1 MLYDTLIAPFA
12 EFEFMRRALAGTVA
26 LALGAGPIGVF
37 LMLRR
42 MSLVGDAM
50 AHAILPGAAVGFLVS
65 GLNLFAMTAGGL
77 IAGCVVALLTG
88 LVARMTELKEDAA
101 LATFYLLSL
110 ALGVT
115 IVSLKG
121 TNIDL
126 LHVLFGSVL
135 ALDDQTLVLIAGNA
149 TLTLIVLA
157 LIYRPLVV
165 ECVDPGFMRSVSRAG
180 APAHL
185 AFLGLV
191 VVNLVSGFHAL
202 GTLLAVGIMML
213 PAATG
218 RFCARDITLMIV
230 IAAVS
235 GVVSGYAGLLISFHT
250 GVPSGPAIILVA
262 GVLYV
267 FSVLFG
273 QVGGLVRQAM
283 PQRHLEA

>member
-12 EFEFMRRALAGTVA
+12 DFDFMRRALAGTVA

-50 AHAILPGAAVGFLVS
+50 AHAILPGAAIGFLIS

-77 IAGCVVALLTG
+77 IAGCVVAGLAG
-88 LVARMTELKEDAA
+88 LVARFTELKEDAS

-115 IVSLKG
+115 IVSVKG

-126 LHVLFGSVL
+126 LHVLFGTVL
-135 ALDDQTLVLIAGNA
+135 ALDDQTLLLIAVNA

-157 LIYRPLVV
+157 IIYRPLVI
-165 ECVDPGFMRSVSRAG
+165 ECVDPGFLASVSRAG

-185 AFLGLV
+185 AFLGLL

-202 GTLLAVGIMML
+202 GTLLAVGIMVL
-213 PAATG
+213 PPAIG
-218 RFCARDITLMIV
+218 RFWARDITVMV
-230 IAAVS
+230 AIAAGS
-235 GVVSGYAGLLISFHT
+235 GVVAGYAGLLLSFHT

-267 FSVLFG
+267 VSVLFG
-273 QVGGLVRQAM
+273 QVGGVVRQM
-283 PQRHLEA
+283 LPRRHLEA